1 MREIKLKNIDYETFD
16 WKKLKDFEII
26 CEGSDDITII
36 QNYPQRYLY
45 NIRSNWDERELELM
59 GYRIVEGNPTTDS
72 VVLIE
77 KVDKKFHVV
86 KPGETLQKIAEKYK
100 VSHLSLK
107 QLNNVKEV
115 FIGQII
121 QISK

>member
-1 MREIKLKNIDYETFD
+1 MREIKLKNIDYNNFD
-16 WKKLKDFEII
+16 WSNLRDFEII
-26 CEGSDDITII
+26 GEGSGDITII

-45 NIRSNWDERELELM
+45 NIRPDFNEKEIELL
-59 GYRIVEGNPTTDS
+59 GYRIVEGNPSTDS

-77 KVDKKFHVV
+77 KVNTKFHVV
-86 KPGETLQKIAEKYK
+86 KPGETLQKIADKYN

-107 QLNNVKEV
+107 ELNNVKEV

-121 QISK
+121 KIGQ